1 MSDRGF
7 YGPSRGRG
15 SSAGRGAPRGPQR
28 PSYSIYDGVH
38 HQFYDGP
45 PPSAQGTRGRN
56 GPPSGGYPTRR
67 NYIEIH
73 ARKEKY
79 KCSIIPYLANILCD
93 EQVVRVNLANNLH
106 S

>member
-28 PSYSIYDGVH
+28 PSYSM
-38 HQFYDGP
+38 P